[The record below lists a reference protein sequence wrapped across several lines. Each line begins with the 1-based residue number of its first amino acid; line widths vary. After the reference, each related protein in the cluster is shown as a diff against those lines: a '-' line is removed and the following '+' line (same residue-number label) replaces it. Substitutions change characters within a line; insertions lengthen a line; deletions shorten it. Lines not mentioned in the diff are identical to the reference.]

1 MVKLGRPVKGTARTY
16 RSVGREE
23 QARATRR
30 AVVAAAT
37 RLFVE
42 RGYGVTTID
51 AIAAKAKVSRATVFA
66 SVGGKADILKAA
78 YDIALVGDDEP
89 VALPDRPESR
99 RVIAEVDA
107 ARMLRGYAAIST
119 AVSGRVAPMYEAV
132 RGAAGTD
139 PGGRVIWDRVRA
151 ERRIGARNVV
161 RLVEERATLRD
172 GLDTDRAADIV
183 FAFNDPGLYHLLVRD
198 RGWDVETF
206 EAWLAK
212 TLSQQLLAPAARR
225 LHGNRAT
232 LRMEEQL

>member
-1 MVKLGRPVKGTARTY
+1 MAKLKGPVKPARPY
-16 RSVGREE
+16 RSAGRDQ

-66 SVGGKADILKAA
+66 SVGGKADVLKAA
-78 YDIALVGDDEP
+78 YDIALVGDVEP
-89 VALPDRPESR
+89 AALPDRPESR
-99 RVIAEVDA
+99 RVIAEADA

-139 PGGRVIWDRVRA
+139 SGGRAIWDKVRA
-151 ERRIGARNVV
+151 ERRIGARNVI
-161 RLVEERATLRD
+161 RLVEERGSLRA
-172 GLDTDRAADIV
+172 GLGADKAADIV

-198 RGWDVETF
+198 RGWEIETF

-225 LHGNRAT
+225 LHGSPAN